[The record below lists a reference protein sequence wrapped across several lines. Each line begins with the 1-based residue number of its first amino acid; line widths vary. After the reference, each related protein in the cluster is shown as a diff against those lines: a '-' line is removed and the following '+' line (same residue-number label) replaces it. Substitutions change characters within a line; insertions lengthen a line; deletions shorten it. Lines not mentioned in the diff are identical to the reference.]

1 MNTQDN
7 GTKEKQG
14 EKPTEWL
21 GEISYTVTGI
31 YFLLVFL
38 MFPLYVE
45 DWYQDMGTCKWKF
58 YLYATVPC
66 LAVLLL
72 CRLLGAVRKRFA
84 LAGAGSREG
93 RCRKDYSICDF
104 WVGCYGI
111 CVLISFWFGGNR
123 EAAWMGA
130 DGWYMG
136 VAAQELFVLSYFII
150 SRSEIPTVLFLG
162 CNVAGSGICF
172 LIGILQRL
180 GFDLLNLYDG
190 MPDVALSNFL
200 STIGNRTWMS
210 GYACAVFPI
219 GVCLFWRSGWQT
231 RTLSEG
237 QAGGEAGNRSQHLL
251 WGFYSALAFMGLA
264 ATYSD
269 SAYVG
274 LGAVFFLLG
283 VFSLGSG
290 RKLLSFCQVLLLWF
304 GSALFMC
311 ALRAICGDRVRD
323 ARGLTCYV
331 YEWKWMLAGLLLCA
345 LVTGLVYRKYFRKG
359 NRKAEEPSARRI
371 GRVRRRC
378 LVGAGIL
385 CILLVLFVLL
395 NTAGVL
401 ERLFH
406 FTVRNRYLYF
416 DEAWG
421 DDRGWTWRMVC
432 RMFMGLPLFQ
442 KLFGVG
448 ADCLAAYSYG
458 RPDYAAQFYAFWED
472 AILTNAHNEWLNLF
486 FCQGIVGGL
495 AYLASF
501 VSVAVACLRD
511 RTADAGAVPGAET
524 SSGAKIRAVTETS
537 PGANTQG
544 VTETS
549 PGAGNDIGVIQA
561 VGLCVAA
568 YMAHNFFCYQ
578 QICATG
584 PIFVLMGLA
593 MALLRKEK
601 AC

>member
-1 MNTQDN
+1 MNTQDIGSERKWN
-7 GTKEKQG
+7 RK
-14 EKPTEWL
+14 L
-21 GEISYTVTGI
+21 GECSGRVSYMVTGI
-31 YFLLVFL
+31 YFLLLFL

-45 DWYQDMGTCKWKF
+45 DWYQDMGTCKWNF
-58 YLYATVPC
+58 YLYTTVPC

-72 CRLLGAVRKRFA
+72 CHLTAAVGWGRKRWRDC
-84 LAGAGSREG
+84 SV
-93 RCRKDYSICDF
+93 CDLL
-104 WVGCYGI
+104 VGCYGI

-123 EAAWMGA
+123 EEAWMGV

-136 VAAQELFVLSYFII
+136 VVAQELFVLSYFII

-162 CNVAGSGICF
+162 CNAAGSGICF

-190 MPDVALSNFL
+190 LPDVALSDFL

-237 QAGGEAGNRSQHLL
+237 QAGVEVGNRSQHLL
-251 WGFYSALAFMGLA
+251 WGLYSALAFMGLA

-269 SAYVG
+269 SVYVG
-274 LGAVFFLLG
+274 LAAVFFLLG

-311 ALRAICGDRVRD
+311 VLRAICGDRVRD

-331 YEWKWMLAGLLLCA
+331 YKWKWMLAGLLLCA

-385 CILLVLFVLL
+385 CILLMLFVLL

-511 RTADAGAVPGAET
+511 RTADAGAVAGAGT
-524 SSGAKIRAVTETS
+524 SSGAKIQAVTETL
-537 PGANTQG
+537 PGAKTQG
-544 VTETS
+544 ATEIS
-549 PGAGNDIGVIQA
+549 PDTGNDMGVIQA

-584 PIFVLMGLA
+584 PVFVLMGMA